1 MWQFWEYCTGDR
13 HLNMV
18 TYTFGKW
25 NVSGRRESFV
35 DDLGILDHFL
45 FLVLMLFEFVANE
58 EKIIEKDN
66 CRFERSSF
74 SLLISKDGRVF
85 WKENIFPLNLR
96 QHVEFH
102 LFGLILEDSVPC
114 MCVTFMYLLLV
125 FIYIEVQTSQFHFS
139 VILTQLL

>member
-1 MWQFWEYCTGDR
+1 
-13 HLNMV
+13 MV

-35 DDLGILDHFL
+35 DDLGILDQFL

-85 WKENIFPLNLR
+85 
-96 QHVEFH
+96 
-102 LFGLILEDSVPC
+102 
-114 MCVTFMYLLLV
+114 
-125 FIYIEVQTSQFHFS
+125 
-139 VILTQLL
+139 